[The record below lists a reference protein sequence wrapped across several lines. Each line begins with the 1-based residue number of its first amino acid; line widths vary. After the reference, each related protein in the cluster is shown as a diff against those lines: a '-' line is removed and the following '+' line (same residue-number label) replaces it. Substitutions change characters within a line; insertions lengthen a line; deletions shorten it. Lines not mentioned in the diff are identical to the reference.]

1 MLKSICTFQLNFI
14 ILVLVISNTYSQNYE
29 NLSDIRSL
37 DKNYKEMLAKA
48 ISFEELFTKIN
59 EIKLDVGNMPIGEIT
74 QMDVS
79 HNHNFLILDN
89 TGPELSLF
97 NKNGKL
103 IKNLNAQIHDTIPGL
118 KWEPQLAKFSED
130 GLILVRGRG
139 SHNLFL
145 FDSLG
150 NYVEKVPAKFPF
162 QYQDFVMNAKGNI
175 YGYSILQPNEFW
187 IKMLNQKGEVLK
199 KGGIF
204 PSKFKNFF
212 SRMSRIGNL
221 LLLDRN
227 NNIYQANQC
236 GPEIYKFSEDL
247 DHLKTF
253 FRNPPFYRRIKE
265 DLPDVQGN
273 PEEFIS
279 KATKL
284 LNNSTRTASIFLL
297 NEKLILVEYIDFG
310 KNGGIYLDIC
320 SLEGEY
326 YTQRKITFFHIL
338 AAKDNFIYRSYQP
351 EVDKQ
356 GNLPNPV
363 VIVYKFKL
371 K

>member
-1 MLKSICTFQLNFI
+1 MLKSIYSFQLNLI
-14 ILVLVISNTYSQNYE
+14 ILVLVVSNTYSQNYKSSS
-29 NLSDIRSL
+29 NTKSS
-37 DKNYKEMLAKA
+37 DKNYKELLAKA
-48 ISFEELFTKIN
+48 TSFEELFTKIN

-79 HNHNFLILDN
+79 HNYNFLILDN
-89 TGPELSLF
+89 TGPELLLF

-103 IKNLNAQIHDTIPGL
+103 IINLNTQIQDTIPGL

-130 GLILVRGRG
+130 GLILIRGRG

-150 NYVEKVPAKFPF
+150 TYIDKVPAKFPF
-162 QYQDFVMNAKGNI
+162 QYQDFVINVKGNI

-187 IKMLNQKGEVLK
+187 IKMLNLKGEVMM

-204 PSKFKNFF
+204 PLKYKNFF

-221 LLLDRN
+221 LLLDKN

-236 GPEIYKFSEDL
+236 GPEIYKFSPDL
-247 DHLKTF
+247 NLLKTF
-253 FRNPPFYRRIKE
+253 FRDPPFYRRLKE
-265 DLPDVQGN
+265 DLPDFQGN

-279 KATKL
+279 RATKL
-284 LNNSTRTASIFLL
+284 LNNSTRTASLFLL

-310 KNGGIYLDIC
+310 KNGGTYLDIC

-326 YTQRKITFFHIL
+326 YTQRKVTFFHIL
-338 AAKDNFIYRSYQP
+338 AAKNNFIYRSYQP

-356 GNLPNPV
+356 ENLPNPI

-371 K
+371 E